1 MLKSTFFF
9 LLVIC
14 IEMAAL
20 TKPALAQGDE
30 LPVYL
35 KDRGNGI
42 RTSIFGTY
50 VRRGELLVS
59 PFFEYYR
66 NNDMEYKPAEL
77 GFGLDQD
84 FRGRFRASE
93 GLAFVS
99 YGVTDWLAVEFE
111 AAVIRASLYK
121 SPLDPSA
128 MPAKLTES
136 GLGDRQ
142 IQFDLRWRRENDRR
156 PEVFSYFEVVFPSN
170 KTKPLIGTSH
180 YEYKFGTGFIRGF
193 KWGTLTARA
202 ALEYSKADNKLD
214 PGEWAVEYLK
224 RVSSAWRVYL
234 GVEGTQD
241 EVELIAEAQWHLSD
255 NIFIRLNN
263 AFGLTSK
270 ATDLAPDVGIMF
282 SLPVR

>member
-1 MLKSTFFF
+1 MKQHAFFRLGLMLFSIGLFNPPDGF
-9 LLVIC
+9 
-14 IEMAAL
+14 
-20 TKPALAQGDE
+20 AQDE
-30 LPVYL
+30 LPAYL
-35 KDRGNGI
+35 KDRGDGI

-84 FRGRFRASE
+84 FRGRYRASE

-99 YGVTDWLAVEFE
+99 YGVTDWLAIELEV
-111 AAVIRASLYK
+111 AVIRGSLYK
-121 SPLDPSA
+121 SPNDPSA

-142 IQFDLRWRRENDRR
+142 IQFDMRVLKENGRR

-170 KTKPLIGTSH
+170 RRKLLIGTSD
-180 YEYKFGTGFIRGF
+180 YEYKLGTGLIRGF
-193 KWGTLTARA
+193 NWGTLTARV
-202 ALEYSKADNKLD
+202 ALDYSKAESKID

-224 RVSSAWRVYL
+224 RVSSACRVYL

-241 EVELIAEAQWHLSD
+241 EIELITEAQWHVSD

-270 ATDLAPDVGIMF
+270 ATDWAPDVGIMF
-282 SLPVR
+282 ALPVR